1 MNHEKYLKRC
11 VEISEEAVANGNN
24 PFGALLVDKDGNI
37 LIESGNIEITEKDIT
52 GHAETTVAKLAGK
65 KYSKEFL
72 WETTLYTTAEPCCM
86 CTGAIYWSNI
96 GSIVYGISEK
106 KLLEL
111 TGSNEK
117 NPTFDVPCREI
128 LAKGQKDIKVIG
140 PIASPEL
147 EKAIVKPHIGFWD

>member
-1 MNHEKYLKRC
+1 MDHEKYLRRC
-11 VEISEEAVANGNN
+11 VEISEEAVSSGNN
-24 PFGALLVDKDGNI
+24 PFGALLVDKEGNI
-37 LIESGNIEITEKDIT
+37 LVESGNIEVTEKDIT

-72 WETTLYTTAEPCCM
+72 WETILYTTAEPCCM
-86 CTGAIYWSNI
+86 CTGAVYWANI
-96 GSIVYGISEK
+96 GHIVYGISEK

-128 LAKGQKDIKVIG
+128 IAKGQKDIKVTG
-140 PIASPEL
+140 PVASPEL
-147 EKAIVKPHIGFWD
+147 EQAIVKPHIGFWD